1 MSTAGRRRKST
12 FLTGQDAVAP
22 SITDTTAPAAP
33 TPAPEVAAPAAPQET
48 APAPAAEQQKGEQKG
63 EQKKGNATD
72 TRRRLQVQMDI
83 DDLAELRSAYNH
95 VAQRGQTLSEFVAS
109 IITDRIHQYRDEV
122 NDGRP
127 FGGAGTVTRGRPPKY

>member
-1 MSTAGRRRKST
+1 MSTTGRRRKST

-22 SITDTTAPAAP
+22 SVTDTTAPAL
-33 TPAPEVAAPAAPQET
+33 APEAAAPAASQET
-48 APAPAAEQQKGEQKG
+48 APAPAAEQQKGEQKRAA
-63 EQKKGNATD
+63 NATD

-95 VAQRGQTLSEFVAS
+95 VAQRGQTLSDFVAS
-109 IITDRIHQYRDEV
+109 IITDRIHQYREEV

>member
-1 MSTAGRRRKST
+1 MSTTGRRRKST

-22 SITDTTAPAAP
+22 SLTDTTAPAASA
-33 TPAPEVAAPAAPQET
+33 PAPEAAAPVAPQET
-48 APAPAAEQQKGEQKG
+48 VPTPVAEQQKGE
-63 EQKKGNATD
+63 KKGNATD

-95 VAQRGQTLSEFVAS
+95 VAQRGQTLSDFVAS

>member
-22 SITDTTAPAAP
+22 SLTDTTAH
-33 TPAPEVAAPAAPQET
+33 AAPQET
-48 APAPAAEQQKGEQKG
+48 VPTPSAEQQKGE
-63 EQKKGNATD
+63 KKGNATD

-95 VAQRGQTLSEFVAS
+95 VAQRGQTLSDFVAG
-109 IITDRIHQYRDEV
+109 IITDRIHQYRDEI

-127 FGGAGTVTRGRPPKY
+127 FGGAGTVTRGRPPRY

>member
-1 MSTAGRRRKST
+1 MSTTGRRRKST

-33 TPAPEVAAPAAPQET
+33 QAAV
-48 APAPAAEQQKGEQKG
+48 PAPAADEQKG
-63 EQKKGNATD
+63 EQKKAGNATD

-95 VAQRGQTLSEFVAS
+95 VAQRGQTLSDFVAG
-109 IITDRIHQYRDEV
+109 IITERIHQYRDEV

>member
-33 TPAPEVAAPAAPQET
+33 
-48 APAPAAEQQKGEQKG
+48 APAPAAEHQKGEQR
-63 EQKKGNATD
+63 KGNATD

-95 VAQRGQTLSEFVAS
+95 VAQRGQTLSDFVAG

>member
-22 SITDTTAPAAP
+22 SITDATAPVAPAA
-33 TPAPEVAAPAAPQET
+33 APEATPQEA
-48 APAPAAEQQKGEQKG
+48 APAPAAEQQNS

-95 VAQRGQTLSEFVAS
+95 VAQRGQTLSDFVAG

-122 NDGRP
+122 NGGRP
-127 FGGAGTVTRGRPPKY
+127 FAGAGTVTRGRPPKY

>member
-1 MSTAGRRRKST
+1 M
-12 FLTGQDAVAP
+12 
-22 SITDTTAPAAP
+22 
-33 TPAPEVAAPAAPQET
+33 PAPV
-48 APAPAAEQQKGEQKG
+48 AEQQKH

-95 VAQRGQTLSEFVAS
+95 VAHRGQTLSDFVAG
-109 IITDRIHQYRDEV
+109 IITDRIHHYRDEV

-127 FGGAGTVTRGRPPKY
+127 FGGAGIVTRGRPPKY

>member
-1 MSTAGRRRKST
+1 MTTTGRRRKST

-22 SITDTTAPAAP
+22 SITDTT
-33 TPAPEVAAPAAPQET
+33 APAAPQET

-95 VAQRGQTLSEFVAS
+95 VAQRGQTLSDFVAG
-109 IITDRIHQYRDEV
+109 IITDRIHQYRNEV

>member
-22 SITDTTAPAAP
+22 SITDTTAPA
-33 TPAPEVAAPAAPQET
+33 PAPEAAAPAAPQEA
-48 APAPAAEQQKGEQKG
+48 APVPEA

-72 TRRRLQVQMDI
+72 TRRRLQVQMNI

-95 VAQRGQTLSEFVAS
+95 VAQRGQTLSDFVAG

>member
-1 MSTAGRRRKST
+1 MTTAGRRRKST

-22 SITDTTAPAAP
+22 SITDTTAPTAP
-33 TPAPEVAAPAAPQET
+33 TPASEAAAPSAPQE
-48 APAPAAEQQKGEQKG
+48 AVPAPAAEQQKGE
-63 EQKKGNATD
+63 KKAGNATD

-95 VAQRGQTLSEFVAS
+95 VAQRGQTLSDFVAG

-127 FGGAGTVTRGRPPKY
+127 FGGAGTVTRGRPPKD

>member
-1 MSTAGRRRKST
+1 MSTTGRRRKST

-22 SITDTTAPAAP
+22 SITDTTAPTAP
-33 TPAPEVAAPAAPQET
+33 TPAPEAAAPAAPQET
-48 APAPAAEQQKGEQKG
+48 VPAPAA

-95 VAQRGQTLSEFVAS
+95 VAQRGQTLSDFVAG

>member
-22 SITDTTAPAAP
+22 SITDTTAPA
-33 TPAPEVAAPAAPQET
+33 PEAAEPSAPQET
-48 APAPAAEQQKGEQKG
+48 APAPAA

-95 VAQRGQTLSEFVAS
+95 VAQRGQTLSDFVAG

>member
-1 MSTAGRRRKST
+1 MSTTGRRRKST

-22 SITDTTAPAAP
+22 SITDTTAPA
-33 TPAPEVAAPAAPQET
+33 PAPGAAAPAAPQEA
-48 APAPAAEQQKGEQKG
+48 APAPAA

-95 VAQRGQTLSEFVAS
+95 VAQRGQTLSDFVAG

>member
-22 SITDTTAPAAP
+22 SITDTTAPAPA
-33 TPAPEVAAPAAPQET
+33 PAPEAAFPAAPQE
-48 APAPAAEQQKGEQKG
+48 AVPAPVAEQQKGE
-63 EQKKGNATD
+63 KKGNATD

-95 VAQRGQTLSEFVAS
+95 VAQRGQTLSDFVAS

>member
-22 SITDTTAPAAP
+22 SITDTAVPAPAPEAAAP
-33 TPAPEVAAPAAPQET
+33 TTPQDAAL
-48 APAPAAEQQKGEQKG
+48 APAAEQQKGQ
-63 EQKKGNATD
+63 QRTVNATD

-95 VAQRGQTLSEFVAS
+95 VAQRGQTLSDFVAG
-109 IITDRIHQYRDEV
+109 IITNRIHQYRDEV

-127 FGGAGTVTRGRPPKY
+127 FGGAGTVTRG

>member
-1 MSTAGRRRKST
+1 MTTAGRRRKST

-22 SITDTTAPAAP
+22 STTDTTMPAAP
-33 TPAPEVAAPAAPQET
+33 APEAT
-48 APAPAAEQQKGEQKG
+48 TPAAEQQKS

-83 DDLAELRSAYNH
+83 EDLAELRSAYNH
-95 VAQRGQTLSEFVAS
+95 VAQRGQTLSDFVAG
-109 IITDRIHQYRDEV
+109 IITARVHQYRDEV

>member
-1 MSTAGRRRKST
+1 MSTTGRRRKST

-33 TPAPEVAAPAAPQET
+33 QAAV
-48 APAPAAEQQKGEQKG
+48 PAPAADEQKG
-63 EQKKGNATD
+63 ERKKAGNATD

-95 VAQRGQTLSEFVAS
+95 VAQRGQTLSDFVAG
-109 IITDRIHQYRDEV
+109 IITERIHQYRGEV
-122 NDGRP
+122 NEGRP

>member
-1 MSTAGRRRKST
+1 MTTTGRRRKST

-22 SITDTTAPAAP
+22 SITDTT
-33 TPAPEVAAPAAPQET
+33 APAAPQET

-95 VAQRGQTLSEFVAS
+95 VAQRGQTLSDFVAG

>member
-1 MSTAGRRRKST
+1 MSPAGTKGTTPSMSTAGRRRKST

-22 SITDTTAPAAP
+22 SITDTTAPA
-33 TPAPEVAAPAAPQET
+33 PEAAAPAAPQET
-48 APAPAAEQQKGEQKG
+48 APAPAA

-95 VAQRGQTLSEFVAS
+95 VAQRGQTLSDFVAG
-109 IITDRIHQYRDEV
+109 IITNRIHQYRDEV

>member
-12 FLTGQDAVAP
+12 FLIGQDAVAP
-22 SITDTTAPAAP
+22 SITDTTV
-33 TPAPEVAAPAAPQET
+33 PAPEAAATAAPQE
-48 APAPAAEQQKGEQKG
+48 AVPVSAA

-83 DDLAELRSAYNH
+83 EDLAELRSTYNH
-95 VAQRGQTLSEFVAS
+95 VAQRGQTLSDFVAG

-122 NDGRP
+122 NDGQP

>member
-1 MSTAGRRRKST
+1 MSTTGRRRKST

-33 TPAPEVAAPAAPQET
+33 LPAPEAVAPATPQE
-48 APAPAAEQQKGEQKG
+48 AVPAPAADEQKG
-63 EQKKGNATD
+63 ERKKAGATD

-95 VAQRGQTLSEFVAS
+95 VAQRGQTLSDFVAG

>member
-1 MSTAGRRRKST
+1 MSTTGRRRKST

-22 SITDTTAPAAP
+22 SITDTTAPA
-33 TPAPEVAAPAAPQET
+33 PAPEAAAPAAPQET
-48 APAPAAEQQKGEQKG
+48 ALALAPAA

-95 VAQRGQTLSEFVAS
+95 VAQRGQTLSDFVAG
-109 IITDRIHQYRDEV
+109 IITDRIHQYRDEI

>member
-22 SITDTTAPAAP
+22 SITDTTAPA
-33 TPAPEVAAPAAPQET
+33 PEVAVPAAPQDA
-48 APAPAAEQQKGEQKG
+48 APAPAAEQQKVQQKT
-63 EQKKGNATD
+63 GNATD

-95 VAQRGQTLSEFVAS
+95 VAQRGQTLSDFVAG

>member
-1 MSTAGRRRKST
+1 MTTAGRRRKST

-22 SITDTTAPAAP
+22 SITDTTAPAVP
-33 TPAPEVAAPAAPQET
+33 VPAPEAAVPQEAVQ
-48 APAPAAEQQKGEQKG
+48 APVTEQKG
-63 EQKKGNATD
+63 ELRTGNATD

-95 VAQRGQTLSEFVAS
+95 VAQRGQTLSDFVAG
-109 IITDRIHQYRDEV
+109 IITARIHQYRDEV

>member
-1 MSTAGRRRKST
+1 MTTTGRRRKST

-22 SITDTTAPAAP
+22 SITDTTAPAV
-33 TPAPEVAAPAAPQET
+33 PAPEVAVPAAPQDA
-48 APAPAAEQQKGEQKG
+48 APAPAAEQQKVQQKT
-63 EQKKGNATD
+63 GNATD

-95 VAQRGQTLSEFVAS
+95 VAQRGQTLSDFVAG
-109 IITDRIHQYRDEV
+109 IITDRIHQYRNEV

-127 FGGAGTVTRGRPPKY
+127 FGGAGTVTMGRPPKY

>member
-1 MSTAGRRRKST
+1 MSTTGRRRKST

-22 SITDTTAPAAP
+22 SVTDTTAPAL
-33 TPAPEVAAPAAPQET
+33 APEAAAPAASQET
-48 APAPAAEQQKGEQKG
+48 APAPAAEQQKGK
-63 EQKKGNATD
+63 ATD

-95 VAQRGQTLSEFVAS
+95 VAQRGQTLSDFVAG
-109 IITDRIHQYRDEV
+109 IITDRIHQYRDEI

>member
-22 SITDTTAPAAP
+22 SLTEITAPA
-33 TPAPEVAAPAAPQET
+33 PAQET
-48 APAPAAEQQKGEQKG
+48 ATPTAPHEAAQAPAAEQQKGEQK
-63 EQKKGNATD
+63 KVANAAD

-95 VAQRGQTLSEFVAS
+95 VAQRGQTLSDFVAG
-109 IITDRIHQYRDEV
+109 IITDRIHQYRNEV

>member
-22 SITDTTAPAAP
+22 SITDTAAAPAPEAPAPAAL
-33 TPAPEVAAPAAPQET
+33 QE
-48 APAPAAEQQKGEQKG
+48 AVPPSAAEQQKGE
-63 EQKKGNATD
+63 KKTGTATD

-95 VAQRGQTLSEFVAS
+95 VAQRGQTLSDFVAG

>member
-1 MSTAGRRRKST
+1 MTTAGRRRKST

-22 SITDTTAPAAP
+22 SIIDTAAPEAPA
-33 TPAPEVAAPAAPQET
+33 PAPEAATPATPQE
-48 APAPAAEQQKGEQKG
+48 AVSAPAAEQQKGEKRRG
-63 EQKKGNATD
+63 SATD

-95 VAQRGQTLSEFVAS
+95 VAQRGETLSDFVAG
-109 IITDRIHQYRDEV
+109 IITDRIHQYRNEV
-122 NDGRP
+122 NGGRP

>member
-22 SITDTTAPAAP
+22 SITDTTAPA
-33 TPAPEVAAPAAPQET
+33 PAPDAAAPAAPQET
-48 APAPAAEQQKGEQKG
+48 APALAPAA

-95 VAQRGQTLSEFVAS
+95 VAQRGQTLSDFVAG

>member
-1 MSTAGRRRKST
+1 MSTTGRRRKST

-22 SITDTTAPAAP
+22 SITDTTAPTAP
-33 TPAPEVAAPAAPQET
+33 TPASEAAAPAAPQET
-48 APAPAAEQQKGEQKG
+48 APALAPAA

-95 VAQRGQTLSEFVAS
+95 VAQRGQTLSDFVAG

>member
-1 MSTAGRRRKST
+1 MSTTGRRRKST

-22 SITDTTAPAAP
+22 SITDTTAPTAP
-33 TPAPEVAAPAAPQET
+33 TPASEGAAPSASREAVS
-48 APAPAAEQQKGEQKG
+48 APAAEQQKGE
-63 EQKKGNATD
+63 KKAGNATD

-95 VAQRGQTLSEFVAS
+95 VAQRGQTLSDFVAG
-109 IITDRIHQYRDEV
+109 IITDRIHQYRDEI

>member
-22 SITDTTAPAAP
+22 SITDTTAPA
-33 TPAPEVAAPAAPQET
+33 PAPEAAAPAAPQEA
-48 APAPAAEQQKGEQKG
+48 APVPEA

-95 VAQRGQTLSEFVAS
+95 VAQRGQTLSDFVAG